1 MMGVVWRKVWRD
13 LAHNKVRSLLVT
25 LSTGVG
31 LFALGIVFGMRGAVR
46 AWLAEDY
53 RIAVPAHVNFWPSPF
68 DQDVVELIRREP
80 NIAEVEGRM
89 SYAIRW
95 KLEGETDW
103 RDGMLIARVA
113 YDAQRIDRVDLAD
126 GQWPARRTLA
136 VERQSSRHFGVPLGA
151 VVAVEYEGCR
161 RNLSVTGILRAHNE
175 APPQFGGPALLYAT
189 PDTVAWLTGREGL
202 TTLDVRLASFSD
214 EHLDEAVERIHD
226 RMERMGLPI
235 HNTVSQGT
243 DAHILQDQVNAAL
256 FLLIGLGVLALGL
269 SGFLIANTTHAI
281 IAQQVWQIGVMK
293 VLGATFGHVARVY
306 LATALIYGG
315 LALLP
320 AMPLAAV
327 AAHWLASPILDLFNV
342 AAGPFRVTP
351 TAVGIQVTVGLTVP
365 LFATLIPTM
374 GGARISPHQA
384 ISRYG
389 LGTGFG
395 RSWLDRRIGAIHCLP
410 RPAALCLRN
419 TFRRKTRVALMVSTL
434 VLCGVMFIVT
444 MSIRSSLDRTIE
456 MRVQDFGDD
465 VMVQLKR
472 PYPTAQV
479 VSVTERVTGVARVEV
494 WSGSGRT
501 ARLASGK
508 ERYVYLWALPPASA
522 LFRPRIIS
530 GRWLHPDDDRA
541 IAFSSKI
548 AADEGVQVGDEIVL
562 TFDKRESVWTVVGL
576 IVNSSHAYRAC
587 FVPFD
592 AFTRATRS
600 ADRGWNVRIQG
611 AWHDVENQQALIRRL
626 RTAYTAANISINSL
640 QSIAEMKEQSRSMF
654 DLLAYLMLT
663 MTALAAAVGGIGLMS
678 TMTIHVVERRR
689 EIGVMRAVGATSPA
703 IAGIFIGE
711 GVLLGILSWSFAVPI
726 SYPAARAISN
736 AVGYPFM
743 GAPLDFCY
751 SMAGAV
757 LWLAIV
763 AALSAL
769 SSLWP
774 ALRATRVSVQEAL
787 AYE

>member
-1 MMGVVWRKVWRD
+1 MIGVVWRKVWRD
-13 LAHNKVRSLLVT
+13 LAHNKMRSLLMI

-46 AWLAEDY
+46 DWLAEDY
-53 RIAVPAHVNFWPSPF
+53 RLAAPAHVNFWPRPF
-68 DQDVVELIRREP
+68 DQEVLELIRREP
-80 NIAEVEGRM
+80 NIVEAEGRM
-89 SYAIRW
+89 SYAVRW

-103 RDGMLIARVA
+103 RDGILIARVA
-113 YDAQRIDRVDLAD
+113 YDAQRIDRVGLVD
-126 GQWPARRTLA
+126 GRWPTRRTLA
-136 VERQSSRHFGVPLGA
+136 VERQSSRYFGVPLGA

-161 RNLSVTGILRAHNE
+161 RNLPVTGILRAHNE
-175 APPQFGGPALLYAT
+175 APPQFGGPAFLYAT
-189 PDTVAWLTGREGL
+189 LDTVVWLTGREGL

-226 RMERMGLPI
+226 RMERMGLTI

-256 FLLIGLGVLALGL
+256 LLLIGLGVLALGL

-293 VLGATFGHVARVY
+293 VLGATFGQVARVY

-315 LALLP
+315 LALLL
-320 AMPLAAV
+320 AIPLAAL

-342 AAGPFRVTP
+342 VTGPFRVTP
-351 TAVGIQVTVGLTVP
+351 TAVGIQVAVGLTVP
-365 LFATLIPTM
+365 LFATLIPTI

-384 ISRYG
+384 ISKYG
-389 LGTGFG
+389 LGAGFG
-395 RSWLDRRIGAIHCLP
+395 RSWLDRWIGAIHGLP
-410 RPAALCLRN
+410 RPAALSLRN

-465 VMVQLKR
+465 VMVRLKR
-472 PYPTAQV
+472 SYPTAQV
-479 VSVTERVTGVARVEV
+479 VSATERVPGVIRVEV
-494 WSGSGRT
+494 WSGSGKT

-508 ERYVYLWALPPASA
+508 ERYVYLWALPPAST
-522 LFRPRIIS
+522 LFRPRIVS

-541 IAFSSKI
+541 IVFSSKI
-548 AADEGVQVGDEIVL
+548 AANEGVQVGDEIVL
-562 TFDKRESVWTVVGL
+562 TFNERKSVWTVVGL

-592 AFTRATRS
+592 AFTRTTRS
-600 ADRGWNVRIQG
+600 VDRGWTVRIQG
-611 AWHDVENQQALIRRL
+611 ARHDVESQQALIRRL
-626 RTAYTAANISINSL
+626 RTAYAASTIKVNSL
-640 QSIAEMKEQSRSMF
+640 QSIAEVQEQSRSMF

-663 MTALAAAVGGIGLMS
+663 MTALAAAVGSIGLMS
-678 TMTIHVVERRR
+678 TMTINVVERRR
-689 EIGVMRAVGATSPA
+689 EIGVMRAVGATSSVV
-703 IAGIFIGE
+703 AGIFIGE
-711 GVLLGILSWSFAVPI
+711 GILLGVVSWSFAVPI
-726 SYPAARAISN
+726 SYPAARAISD

-743 GAPLDFCY
+743 GAPLDFRY
-751 SMAGAV
+751 STGGAA

-769 SSLWP
+769 ASLWP
-774 ALRATRVSVQEAL
+774 ALQATRVSVQTAL